1 MNHHPPTTRLA
12 DLVSEPAYFAQVL
25 EDAANFDDSNWTQ
38 GPFFQD
44 DHGNQLDHF
53 DQSATRWATGAYIL
67 KATGRNQDHFRR
79 IMRIFD
85 VVLSEMTNQPYRHI
99 NYWCDAPGRAPAEV
113 KALLL
118 ETAARLRREAAD
130 TPAEE

>member
-1 MNHHPPTTRLA
+1 MTSQPQQTRIA
-12 DLVSEPAYFAQVL
+12 DLVSEPLYFAQVL
-25 EDAANFDDSNWTQ
+25 EDAANFDDDKWTQ

-44 DHGNQLDHF
+44 DQGNQLDHF
-53 DQSATRWATGAYIL
+53 DRDATRWATGAFIM
-67 KATGRNQDHFRR
+67 KAAGRNQDHFRR

-85 VVLSEMTNQPYRHI
+85 VVLAQKADQPYRHI
-99 NYWCDAPGRAPAEV
+99 NHWSDAPGRTPAEV
-113 KALLL
+113 KAILL